1 MSSLS
6 AAVEAAEATV
16 EEVAEA
22 AGEAGEHQ
30 VLSATPPPSST
41 HNSSKRPNFANPT
54 VGTRC
59 SPRLHAQQQRQTLAT
74 PRVLMDTIAES
85 PPSQQSSPDL
95 LATTQQ
101 ASQGSTV
108 YGTELP
114 PRNITVTQE
123 IMQSQLTALS
133 GINQD
138 GGEATFSPYQG
149 SVENDEELLVPQ
161 ENFEATQEAI
171 SPNQDQAQQME
182 EPSWN
187 LAEAASDFTFPERMR
202 HFLGHN
208 LISEVNRVTVE
219 NCIIAE
225 AGMKM
230 EKSLASTLAIQQDKI
245 VFFYHETIQSLGHD
259 LFESRDLRLRM
270 YERLFKGRQDGYG
283 KKDMMKKWTDIKAT
297 MKKQFSKLPRNYHQM
312 STGVQLKDLYEKL
325 IMDMYK
331 RDYVS
336 VSLISLYC
344 K

>member
-1 MSSLS
+1 
-6 AAVEAAEATV
+6 
-16 EEVAEA
+16 
-22 AGEAGEHQ
+22 
-30 VLSATPPPSST
+30 VL
-41 HNSSKRPNFANPT
+41 K
-54 VGTRC
+54 
-59 SPRLHAQQQRQTLAT
+59 
-74 PRVLMDTIAES
+74 
-85 PPSQQSSPDL
+85 
-95 LATTQQ
+95 
-101 ASQGSTV
+101 
-108 YGTELP
+108 
-114 PRNITVTQE
+114 
-123 IMQSQLTALS
+123 
-133 GINQD
+133 
-138 GGEATFSPYQG
+138 
-149 SVENDEELLVPQ
+149 NDEELLVPQ
-161 ENFEATQEAI
+161 EDFEATQEAI

-245 VFFYHETIQSLGHD
+245 VFFYRETIQSLGHD

-331 RDYVS
+331 HDYVS
-336 VSLISLYC
+336 VSLISPYC